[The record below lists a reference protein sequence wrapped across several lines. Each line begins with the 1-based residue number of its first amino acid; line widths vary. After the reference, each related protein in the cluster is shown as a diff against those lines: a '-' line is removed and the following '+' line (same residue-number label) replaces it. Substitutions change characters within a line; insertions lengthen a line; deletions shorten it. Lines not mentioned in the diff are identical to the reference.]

1 MTNMLSVAG
10 IDVFYGELQALW
22 KVSLD
27 VQRGGFVTVIGSNG
41 AGKST
46 LLRTISGLISP
57 RSGSI
62 TLEDK
67 AIHKLGPHKVVENGI
82 SLIPEGRMLFPRMSV
97 RENLEVGAFTVK
109 SKEHK
114 KESLA
119 RVFSLFPRLKER
131 ENQLAGTLSGGEQQ
145 MLAIGRGL
153 MSEPKL
159 LMLDEPS
166 LGLAPKSV
174 ILIFD
179 VMKKI
184 HDEGVTLLLVEQ
196 NVHQALSVAERAYLL
211 ETGRMVAEKPA
222 QELLDDEGVRK
233 KYLGM

>member
-1 MTNMLSVAG
+1 MLSVAG

-22 KVSLD
+22 D
-27 VQRGGFVTVIGSNG
+27 VPLTVEKGEFVTVIGSNG

-62 TLEDK
+62 KFLGKDL
-67 AIHKLGPHKVVENGI
+67 HKLGPHLIVVNGI

-97 RENLEVGAFTVK
+97 KENLDMGAFTVR
-109 SKEHK
+109 SKERK
-114 KESLA
+114 NESLD
-119 RVFSLFPRLKER
+119 RVFKLFPRLKER
-131 ENQLAGTLSGGEQQ
+131 EDQVAGTLSGGEQQ

-153 MSEPKL
+153 MSDPKL

-166 LGLAPKSV
+166 LGLAPKLV
-174 ILIFD
+174 LQIFD

-184 HDEGVTLLLVEQ
+184 RDEGVTVLLVEQ
-196 NVHQALSVAERAYLL
+196 NVHQALKVADRGYLL
-211 ETGRMVAEKPA
+211 ESGRVLAEKTA
-222 QELLDDEGVRK
+222 EELLRDEPVK
-233 KYLGM
+233 KRYLGM